1 MDSADEA
8 EAVVLSSDP
17 PTAESEAGAGGV
29 FRVRVFVAA
38 EAFSVCS
45 AVDEAVEEPALFF
58 DAPDF
63 AVDDFDDVV
72 VLDAAVL
79 DVVGLMVVVLDAVVF
94 GREESDADVWAAE
107 DLEAADFEDVEFD
120 SAALDCF
127 ALEVPA
133 FDVADFDGV
142 VFAAVFEP
150 AVFASAAF
158 SDAVVVDFVVPAAF
172 GFRRRD
178 DCIDAAGSVRAVRE
192 VFASPSLLPSSVLPP
207 EKKTS
212 TGRSLEFASGINAPS
227 PRPRPLFFRSTTTY
241 SSIRNF
247 FSCFPI
253 RQGAA

>member
-1 MDSADEA
+1 MDAADEA
-8 EAVVLSSDP
+8 EAVVLSSDR
-17 PTAESEAGAGGV
+17 PTAESEAGAEGV

-38 EAFSVCS
+38 EAFSGCS
-45 AVDEAVEEPALFF
+45 AMDGAVEEEPALFF

-63 AVDDFDDVV
+63 AADGFDDFVV
-72 VLDAAVL
+72 VDAA
-79 DVVGLMVVVLDAVVF
+79 GLVVVVLDAVVF
-94 GREESDADVWAAE
+94 GREESDADVWAAA
-107 DLEAADFEDVEFD
+107 DLEAADLEDVEFD

-142 VFAAVFEP
+142 VFAAVFDP
-150 AVFASAAF
+150 VVFVSAAV